1 LVAQRDLVQSL
12 NQSWKAAFQIVM
24 QIAWKMSNA
33 LPTGDQQ
40 ATIESLGNNLTL
52 LNQSNA
58 DNIKSL
64 KKAVK
69 KIEDL
74 NRTVQKV
81 QKESLKNAENYEK
94 VKLELIERNEQTM
107 KLFKENSTAELS
119 AHLESTKDLNK
130 MLSLQFSEAK
140 ALMENERLQC
150 KLREAN
156 NVNDKQAMDYEIKTL
171 KQEIAELK
179 NNLGKEIAELK
190 EKLEEN
196 KKLTDFS
203 ATLKQELSEVFKKE
217 FNDFA
222 KKIMENNQ
230 P

>member
-1 LVAQRDLVQSL
+1 LDREEVEKISKDS
-12 NQSWKAAFQIVM
+12 K
-24 QIAWKMSNA
+24 
-33 LPTGDQQ
+33 DQQ

-74 NRTVQKV
+74 NRTVQEV

-107 KLFKENSTAELS
+107 KFFKENSTAELS
-119 AHLESTKDLNK
+119 AHLESAKDLNK
-130 MLSLQFSEAK
+130 MLSLQFSEVK
-140 ALMENERLQC
+140 ALLENERLQC

-156 NVNDKQAMDYEIKTL
+156 YLIDKQAMDFELKAL

-179 NNLGKEIAELK
+179 I
-190 EKLEEN
+190 KLEGSSDETRN
-196 KKLTDFS
+196 LKIQLNETIQKKLDDFM
-203 ATLKQELSEVFKKE
+203 KKL
-217 FNDFA
+217 
-222 KKIMENNQ
+222 MEDNRA
-230 P
+230 